1 MRDMA
6 TRGEPGVTTRRSISG
21 GSTGAVELPVV
32 TDLPWSGAGAALSE
46 SPMAQGLRRLR
57 RSTTSRVGA
66 VIVMVLILVAI
77 FADVLAPHSPIASD
91 QNRTFLPPSWDAPLG
106 TDQLGRDML
115 SRIIHG
121 GRVSLAVGVASVLLA
136 LFVGVP
142 LGMLAGYYGGRID
155 AVVMRIMD
163 LILAF
168 PIYLLAILVMVIF
181 TPTAGLIGTIKV
193 VAAIAI
199 VRIPIYARLVR
210 GSVLSVKEK
219 EYIEASRALGQQ
231 DLAVLTRHVLPNCL
245 APIVVTTTL
254 GIATAIIV
262 EATLSF
268 LGLGT
273 QPPTPS
279 WGWDLKANVAFI
291 QMSPWLAIFPGL
303 AIFVTVLG
311 FNLFGDGLRDALDPR
326 LK

>member
-1 MRDMA
+1 MR
-6 TRGEPGVTTRRSISG
+6 EPRRPISG
-21 GSTGAVELPVV
+21 GS
-32 TDLPWSGAGAALSE
+32 LSE
-46 SPMAQGLRRLR
+46 AELSVTTGVALPAAHGERSQTPFAQALRRLR
-57 RSTTSRVGA
+57 RNKAALLGA
-66 VIVMVLILVAI
+66 AIAVVLIVVAI
-77 FADVLAPHSPIASD
+77 FADVLAPRSPTDSD
-91 QNRTFLPPSWDAPLG
+91 QTQTFRQPSRDYPLG

-121 GRVSLAVGVASVLLA
+121 TRISLAVGVSSVLFA
-136 LFVGVP
+136 LFLGVP
-142 LGMLAGYYGGRID
+142 LGMIAGYYGGRVD
-155 AVVMRIMD
+155 SVVMRAMD

-168 PIYLLAILVMVIF
+168 PIYLLAIILMVIF

-193 VAAIAI
+193 VGAIAI

-210 GSVLSVKEK
+210 GSVLSIKEK
-219 EYIEASRALGQQ
+219 EYIEACHALGLR
-231 DLAVLTRHVLPNCL
+231 DPSILLRHVLPNCL
-245 APIVVTTTL
+245 APIIVTTTL
-254 GIATAIIV
+254 GIATSIIV

-279 WGWDLKANVAFI
+279 WGWDLKANIAFI
-291 QMSPWLAIFPGL
+291 QSNAWLSLFPGL
-303 AIFVTVLG
+303 AIFVTVFG

>member
-1 MRDMA
+1 LSNRDE
-6 TRGEPGVTTRRSISG
+6 TVSVNQRTISG
-21 GSTGAVELPVV
+21 GSVSEA
-32 TDLPWSGAGAALSE
+32 DLPAGVVAPGRPESAE
-46 SPMAQGLRRLR
+46 SPLALAIRRLR
-57 RSTTSRVGA
+57 RSTTALVGVAIVA
-66 VIVMVLILVAI
+66 VLLFVAI
-77 FADVLAPHSPIASD
+77 FADVLAPRSPIASD
-91 QNRTFLPPSWDAPLG
+91 QAHTFERPNWEHPLG

-115 SRIIHG
+115 SRLIHG
-121 GRVSLAVGVASVLLA
+121 SRISLAVGVSSVLLA

-142 LGMLAGYYGGRID
+142 LGLIAGFYGGRID
-155 AVVMRIMD
+155 TGVMRVMD

-168 PIYLLAILVMVIF
+168 PIYLLAIILMVIF
-181 TPTAGLIGTIKV
+181 TPTAGLIGTMKV
-193 VAAIAI
+193 TGAIAI

-219 EYIEASRALGQQ
+219 EYIEACRALGVRNS
-231 DLAVLTRHVLPNCL
+231 LILCRHILPNCL
-245 APIVVTTTL
+245 APIIVTTTL
-254 GIATAIIV
+254 GIATSIIV

-279 WGWDLKANVAFI
+279 WGWDLKANIAFI
-291 QMSPWLAIFPGL
+291 QANPWLALFPGL

>member
-1 MRDMA
+1 MSALRE
-6 TRGEPGVTTRRSISG
+6 T
-21 GSTGAVELPVV
+21 ELPV
-32 TDLPWSGAGAALSE
+32 TIAAPGPVERSE
-46 SPMAQGLRRLR
+46 TPLAQAVRRLR
-57 RSTTSRVGA
+57 KSSTAVVGA
-66 VIVMVLILVAI
+66 AIVAGLILVAL
-77 FADVLAPHSPIASD
+77 FADVLAPQSPITSD
-91 QNRTFLPPSWDAPLG
+91 QSQTFARPSADHPLG

-115 SRIIHG
+115 SRVIHG
-121 GRVSLAVGVASVLLA
+121 SRVSLAVGVSSVVLA
-136 LFVGVP
+136 LFLGVP
-142 LGMLAGYYGGRID
+142 LGMIAGYYGGRVD
-155 AVVMRIMD
+155 SVVMRLMD

-168 PIYLLAILVMVIF
+168 PIYLLAIILMIMF

-193 VAAIAI
+193 VGAIAI

-210 GSVLSVKEK
+210 GSVLSIKEK
-219 EYIEASRALGQQ
+219 EYIEACRALGVR
-231 DLAVLTRHVLPNCL
+231 DPAIVLRHVLPNCL
-245 APIVVTTTL
+245 APIIVTTTL

-291 QMSPWLAIFPGL
+291 QANAWLSFFPGL
-303 AIFVTVLG
+303 AICVTVLG

>member
-1 MRDMA
+1 MA
-6 TRGEPGVTTRRSISG
+6 VEQASI
-21 GSTGAVELPVV
+21 GAV
-32 TDLPWSGAGAALSE
+32 AGARAGPPAASGHWGQ
-46 SPMAQGLRRLR
+46 AWRRLR
-57 RSTTSRVGA
+57 RDRAALAGGV
-66 VIVMVLILVAI
+66 VIIALILCAV
-77 FADVLAPHSPIASD
+77 FAPWIAPYDYTA
-91 QNRTFLPPSWDAPLG
+91 QNMANRYAPPGGANLLG
-106 TDQLGRDML
+106 TDALGRDVL
-115 SRIIHG
+115 SRLFYGARI
-121 GRVSLAVGVASVLLA
+121 SLAVGVIA
-136 LFVGVP
+136 VGIAVSF
-142 LGMLAGYYGGRID
+142 GVMVGAVAGYVGGKVD
-155 AVVMRIMD
+155 LLLMWVMD

-168 PIYLLAILVMVIF
+168 PIYLLAIILMVIF

-193 VAAIAI
+193 TGAIAI

-210 GSVLSVKEK
+210 GSVLSIKEK
-219 EYIEASRALGQQ
+219 EYVEACRALGVR
-231 DLAVLTRHVLPNCL
+231 DPWILLRHVLPNCL
-245 APIVVTTTL
+245 APIIVTTTL
-254 GIATAIIV
+254 GIATSIIV

-291 QMSPWLAIFPGL
+291 QANMWLSLFPGL